1 MDFEFFAFPAHSTI
15 YNFSFFQILRDI
27 RQGLLQIGREGVG
40 PALPGGEY
48 RNSIS
53 TNLYNYFG
61 SFGRVITLVIKRAK
75 IECESICKLVVYIA
89 R

>member
-1 MDFEFFAFPAHSTI
+1 L
-15 YNFSFFQILRDI
+15 QILRDI

-53 TNLYNYFG
+53 ANLYNYFG
-61 SFGRVITLVIKRAK
+61 SFERVITLIIKRAK
-75 IECESICKLVVYIA
+75 VECESICKQLCVLPDENKD
-89 R
+89 

>member
-1 MDFEFFAFPAHSTI
+1 
-15 YNFSFFQILRDI
+15 
-27 RQGLLQIGREGVG
+27 LLQIGREGIG

-61 SFGRVITLVIKRAK
+61 SFERVITFIIKWAK
-75 IECESICKLVVYIA
+75 VEYESVL
-89 R
+89 